1 MGKKTRI
8 NLQQSRRRPIL
19 QLESGHRKEERGSGS
34 EDEQEDGSDQLFV
47 NSSSSST
54 NNGTAKESAVRS
66 TGGLG
71 LLGAYTDSEDEDSPD
86 AEPQETEPLPSKP
99 GDIDSTLANFMAE
112 IDAITAPGPVSE
124 SIAAPSDSP
133 VPAPTPPRPE
143 PKPVPNAQKPA
154 NSHNGNE
161 VNAMVEGGNM
171 AADWHY
177 DTQYSLAGANVEMG
191 DWQEVWDENTGCYY
205 YWNVQTNEVTWELP
219 QYLAAQLQGLHYQDS
234 SAALS
239 AGEVE
244 SSYQHTG
251 IYHHDQTVAKP
262 GGRNLKKKEVN
273 ESVLALASEKEE
285 RSGVAAS
292 LLAPLIPEEVKKA
305 EEKWRKKVICQEE
318 REEQEDEED
327 DGGGNSSVQ
336 VEEAPQEDR
345 QSLNLSQESAE
356 DEEEEGVEKEEEEE
370 YTREL
375 ELVLERKK
383 AELRALEEGDASL
396 AGSSPRSDC
405 SQTLVQEGQVSESSK
420 HVNRKGKWQ
429 ALARTFSPESAGR
442 ASDNLERDT
451 APEGAHSAET
461 APEKPSIDPEESDM
475 DLDGSVEKQTAA
487 PKFPPEEKDDR
498 GELKFQIAE
507 LANTLSSKLE
517 FLGISRQSISNFHFL
532 LLQIETRISDWREGA
547 LNGQYLKRKL
557 QEADLQIKHYE
568 SNASPKGW
576 SCHWDREHRRYFYLN
591 EQTGQS
597 QWEFPDVDEEE
608 EAAECASRLNV
619 GKSVF
624 SASAPVK
631 ETAGTPSDPAGPVP
645 TELCASQ
652 VSVPQPTNA
661 ASVGNTAQPPL
672 PPQPPLPLD
681 LPPPPP
687 PPPSSPPP
695 PPPPPPPPND
705 DGDIQEV
712 EMEVESKEPP
722 APGTEEDC
730 LERAL
735 LTIIPVTT
743 VQPPA
748 VKKSNAAS
756 NAPPNPPAPGQT
768 AKTSKRKATV
778 LSSASV
784 PRTVTIGSNPV
795 LYSQSAMFA
804 AVGPQMLVPMVP
816 VPPMH
821 QAVPAP
827 TPPLLPMPTNA
838 VQVPHATPQQL
849 VPIAQP
855 NPPPPNVPEMLPT
868 GAAAQAAE
876 KSRKVKKDKN
886 KKSKTKMPSLVKKWQ
901 SIQRELDEDEHS
913 SSSEDEQ
920 RGILAHKR
928 IEEWKQQQLV
938 SGQAEKNANFE
949 ALPEDWRERLK
960 RRKMTSNS

>member
-8 NLQQSRRRPIL
+8 NLPQSRRRPIL
-19 QLESGHRKEERGSGS
+19 QLEPGHKKEERGSGS
-34 EDEQEDGSDQLFV
+34 EDEQEEASDQLFV
-47 NSSSSST
+47 NLSSNNT
-54 NNGTAKESAVRS
+54 DNGTAKEPAVRT

-71 LLGAYTDSEDEDSPD
+71 LLGAYTDSEDDDGPD
-86 AEPQETEPLPSKP
+86 TEPQEAEPQTGKSA
-99 GDIDSTLANFMAE
+99 DIDSTLANFMAE
-112 IDAITAPGPVSE
+112 IDAITAPMPVSE
-124 SIAAPSDSP
+124 SVAAPTETLM
-133 VPAPTPPRPE
+133 PAPTPPRPE
-143 PKPVPNAQKPA
+143 PTAQKAA
-154 NSHNGNE
+154 NNHKSSE
-161 VNAMVEGGNM
+161 VNATVEGSHVGT
-171 AADWHY
+171 DWHY
-177 DTQYSLAGANVEMG
+177 DTQYSLAGVNVDMG

-205 YWNVQTNEVTWELP
+205 YWNIQTNEVTWELP
-219 QYLAAQLQGLHYQDS
+219 LYLAAQLQGLHYQHS
-234 SAALS
+234 SMTLS

-251 IYHHDQTVAKP
+251 VYHHDQTVTKP
-262 GGRNLKKKEVN
+262 DGRNLKKKEVN
-273 ESVLALASEKEE
+273 ESVFALAGEKEE

-305 EEKWRKKVICQEE
+305 EEKWRKKLICQEDE
-318 REEQEDEED
+318 VAEED
-327 DGGGNSSVQ
+327 STKNSCSIPVQ
-336 VEEAPQEDR
+336 EATPEDR
-345 QSLNLSQESAE
+345 PSLNLGLESI
-356 DEEEEGVEKEEEEE
+356 EEEEAVEKEEEEE

-396 AGSSPRSDC
+396 TGSSPRSDC
-405 SQTLVQEGQVSESSK
+405 SQTLVQEGQVSENSK
-420 HVNRKGKWQ
+420 HVHRKGKWQ
-429 ALARTFSPESAGR
+429 ALVRTFSPESTSHT
-442 ASDNLERDT
+442 SDNLERDT
-451 APEGAHSAET
+451 TPEETHRPET
-461 APEKPSIDPEESDM
+461 APEKPGIDPEECDM
-475 DLDGSVEKQTAA
+475 DLEGPTEKQAAA
-487 PKFPPEEKDDR
+487 PKPPPEEKDDR

-597 QWEFPDVDEEE
+597 QWEFPDVDEEDE
-608 EAAECASRLNV
+608 TAECASSLNV

-624 SASAPVK
+624 STNAPVK
-631 ETAGTPSDPAGPVP
+631 EMTASLSDPTGTVH
-645 TELCASQ
+645 TEPCASQ
-652 VSVPQPTNA
+652 VAICQPN
-661 ASVGNTAQPPL
+661 NTAVKSSVQPPLPPL

-695 PPPPPPPPND
+695 LPPPPPPPSD

-735 LTIIPVTT
+735 LNIIPVTA

-748 VKKSNAAS
+748 VKKSNSAS
-756 NAPPNPPAPGQT
+756 NTAMNPPASSQT
-768 AKTSKRKATV
+768 AKGNKRKAALLT
-778 LSSASV
+778 AAPV
-784 PRTVTIGSNPV
+784 PRTITIGSSPV
-795 LYSQSAMFA
+795 LYTQSAMIA
-804 AVGPQMLVPMVP
+804 GPQMLATMVP
-816 VPPMH
+816 IPPMH

-827 TPPLLPMPTNA
+827 TPRLLPMLTSTVQTPHHIPQHQVLVAQANPPLPKVPEVLPTNT
-838 VQVPHATPQQL
+838 VT
-849 VPIAQP
+849 
-855 NPPPPNVPEMLPT
+855 
-868 GAAAQAAE
+868 QAAD

-886 KKSKTKMPSLVKKWQ
+886 KKSKMKMPSLVKKWQ
-901 SIQRELDEDEHS
+901 SIQRELDDDEHS

-920 RGILAHKR
+920 RAILAQKR
-928 IEEWKQQQLV
+928 IEEWKQQQLL

-960 RRKMTSNS
+960 RRKMASSS

>member
-19 QLESGHRKEERGSGS
+19 QLEPGHKKEERGSGSGS
-34 EDEQEDGSDQLFV
+34 EDEQEDASDQLFV
-47 NSSSSST
+47 NSSSNNT
-54 NNGTAKESAVRS
+54 NNGTTKESAVRT

-71 LLGAYTDSEDEDSPD
+71 LLGAYTDSEDDD
-86 AEPQETEPLPSKP
+86 GADTEPQEAEPRPTKSA
-99 GDIDSTLANFMAE
+99 DIDSTLANFMAE
-112 IDAITAPGPVSE
+112 IDAITAPLPVSE
-124 SIAAPSDSP
+124 SSPTESP
-133 VPAPTPPRPE
+133 VSAPTPPRPE
-143 PKPVPNAQKPA
+143 PKTEPNGQKPA
-154 NSHNGNE
+154 NNHNGNE
-161 VNAMVEGGNM
+161 ANATVEGSNV
-171 AADWHY
+171 ATDWHY
-177 DTQYSLAGANVEMG
+177 DTQYSLSGVNVDMG

-219 QYLAAQLQGLHYQDS
+219 LYLAAQLQGLHYQHS
-234 SAALS
+234 SVTLS
-239 AGEVE
+239 AGELE
-244 SSYQHTG
+244 SNYQHTG

-262 GGRNLKKKEVN
+262 DGRNLKKKEVN
-273 ESVLALASEKEE
+273 ESVFALAGEKEE
-285 RSGVAAS
+285 HSGVAAS

-305 EEKWRKKVICQEE
+305 EEKWRKKLICQEE
-318 REEQEDEED
+318 EVVEED
-327 DGGGNSSVQ
+327 SGKNNSSMQVQ
-336 VEEAPQEDR
+336 EASQEDR
-345 QSLNLSQESAE
+345 PSLNLSLESA
-356 DEEEEGVEKEEEEE
+356 EEEEGVEKEEEEE

-396 AGSSPRSDC
+396 TGSSPRSDS

-420 HVNRKGKWQ
+420 HVHRKGKWQ
-429 ALARTFSPESAGR
+429 ALVRTFSPESTGR
-442 ASDNLERDT
+442 ASDNLERDIT
-451 APEGAHSAET
+451 PEGTHCAET
-461 APEKPSIDPEESDM
+461 APEKPSVDPEESEM
-475 DLDGSVEKQTAA
+475 DLEGSAEKQSAA
-487 PKFPPEEKDDR
+487 PKLPPEEKDDR
-498 GELKFQIAE
+498 GELKIAE

-597 QWEFPDVDEEE
+597 QWEFPDVDEEDE
-608 EAAECASRLNV
+608 TAECASRLNA
-619 GKSVF
+619 GKSMF
-624 SASAPVK
+624 SANAPVK
-631 ETAGTPSDPAGPVP
+631 EISGALSDP

-652 VSVPQPTNA
+652 LSVCQPI
-661 ASVGNTAQPPL
+661 NTASIRSNVQPPLPPL

-695 PPPPPPPPND
+695 LPPPPPPPSD

-735 LTIIPVTT
+735 LNIIPVAT

-748 VKKSNAAS
+748 VKKNNSAS
-756 NAPPNPPAPGQT
+756 NTPMNPPASGLT
-768 AKTSKRKATV
+768 AKASKRKAAV
-778 LSSASV
+778 LTSV
-784 PRTVTIGSNPV
+784 PMPRTITIGSSPV
-795 LYSQSAMFA
+795 LYTQSAMIA
-804 AVGPQMLVPMVP
+804 GPQMLATMVP
-816 VPPMH
+816 IPPMH

-827 TPPLLPMPTNA
+827 APPLLPMLTSA
-838 VQVPHATPQQL
+838 VQTPHHIPQHQAPVSQANL
-849 VPIAQP
+849 PLL
-855 NPPPPNVPEMLPT
+855 NVPEVLPT
-868 GAAAQAAE
+868 SAVAQATE

-886 KKSKTKMPSLVKKWQ
+886 KKSKMKMPSLVKKWQ

-920 RGILAHKR
+920 RVIQAHRR
-928 IEEWKQQQLV
+928 IEEWKQQQLI

-960 RRKMTSNS
+960 RRKMTSSS

>member
-19 QLESGHRKEERGSGS
+19 QLEPGHKKEERGSGS
-34 EDEQEDGSDQLFV
+34 EDEQEDGSDQLLV
-47 NSSSSST
+47 NSSSNST
-54 NNGTAKESAVRS
+54 NNGTAKESAVRT

-71 LLGAYTDSEDEDSPD
+71 LLGAYTDSDDEDSPD
-86 AEPQETEPLPSKP
+86 AEPQEAEPRPSKP
-99 GDIDSTLANFMAE
+99 ADIDSTLANFMAE
-112 IDAITAPGPVSE
+112 IDAITAPLPVSE
-124 SIAAPSDSP
+124 SMATPTESP

-143 PKPVPNAQKPA
+143 PKPVPIAQKPA
-154 NSHNGNE
+154 NNHNGTE
-161 VNAMVEGGNM
+161 VNATVEGSNM

-177 DTQYSLAGANVEMG
+177 DTQYSLAGVNVDMG

-205 YWNVQTNEVTWELP
+205 YWSVQTNEVTWELP

-234 SAALS
+234 SVPLS

-244 SSYQHTG
+244 SSYQHTDV
-251 IYHHDQTVAKP
+251 YHLDQTVAKP
-262 GGRNLKKKEVN
+262 DGRNLKMKEVN
-273 ESVLALASEKEE
+273 ESVFALACEKEE
-285 RSGVAAS
+285 SSGVAAS
-292 LLAPLIPEEVKKA
+292 LLAPLIPEDVKKA
-305 EEKWRKKVICQEE
+305 EEKWRKKLIGQ
-318 REEQEDEED
+318 EEQEVVNEED
-327 DGGGNSSVQ
+327 DGGNSSTVH

-345 QSLNLSQESAE
+345 QSLTLSQESVE

-405 SQTLVQEGQVSESSK
+405 SQTLVPEGQVSESSK
-420 HVNRKGKWQ
+420 HIHRKGKWQ
-429 ALARTFSPESAGR
+429 VLARTFSPESASR
-442 ASDNLERDT
+442 ASDNLERDA
-451 APEGAHSAET
+451 APEGAHCAET
-461 APEKPSIDPEESDM
+461 APEKPIIDPEENDM
-475 DLDGSVEKQTAA
+475 DLEGSAEKQTVA
-487 PKFPPEEKDDR
+487 PKHPPEEKDDR

-591 EQTGQS
+591 DQTGQS

-631 ETAGTPSDPAGPVP
+631 DIAGAPSDPAGPMHL
-645 TELCASQ
+645 ELCASQ
-652 VSVPQPTNA
+652 TSVPQPINV
-661 ASVGNTAQPPL
+661 ASAGNSAQPPPPPL

-695 PPPPPPPPND
+695 PPPPPPPPSD

-712 EMEVESKEPP
+712 EMEVETKEPP

-735 LTIIPVTT
+735 LTIIPVTS

-748 VKKSNAAS
+748 VKKSNSVS
-756 NAPPNPPAPGQT
+756 NAPLNTSAPGQT
-768 AKTSKRKATV
+768 AKASKRKAAV
-778 LSSASV
+778 LTSAPM
-784 PRTVTIGSNPV
+784 PRTVTIGSSPV
-795 LYSQSAMFA
+795 LYTQSAMIP
-804 AVGPQMLVPMVP
+804 GPQMLATMIP
-816 VPPMH
+816 VPPIH
-821 QAVPAP
+821 QTVPAP
-827 TPPLLPMPTNA
+827 IPPLLPTLANTVQAPYA
-838 VQVPHATPQQL
+838 IPQHQVP
-849 VPIAQP
+849 VAQP
-855 NPPPPNVPEMLPT
+855 NPPPPNIPEVPPT
-868 GAAAQAAE
+868 GSAAQAAE
-876 KSRKVKKDKN
+876 KNRKVKKDKN

-949 ALPEDWRERLK
+949 ALPDDWRERLK

>member
-19 QLESGHRKEERGSGS
+19 QLESGHKKEDRGSGS
-34 EDEQEDGSDQLFV
+34 GSDDEQEDGSEQSFV
-47 NSSSSST
+47 NSSSNNA
-54 NNGTAKESAVRS
+54 NNGTAKDTAVRT
-66 TGGLG
+66 TGGLV
-71 LLGAYTDSEDEDSPD
+71 LLGAYTDSDDEDSAD
-86 AEPQETEPLPSKP
+86 TEPQEVEPRPSKP
-99 GDIDSTLANFMAE
+99 ADIDSTLANFMAE
-112 IDAITAPGPVSE
+112 IDAITAPLPVSE
-124 SIAAPSDSP
+124 SAASTEAPA
-133 VPAPTPPRPE
+133 PAPTPPRPE
-143 PKPVPNAQKPA
+143 PKPLLNAQKA
-154 NSHNGNE
+154 TNNHVDSE
-161 VNAMVEGGNM
+161 VNAMVVSGNM

-177 DTQYSLAGANVEMG
+177 DTQYSLAGVNVEMG

-205 YWNVQTNEVTWELP
+205 YWNIQTNEVTWELP
-219 QYLAAQLQGLHYQDS
+219 QYLATQLQGLHYQGS
-234 SAALS
+234 SMVLS

-244 SSYQHTG
+244 SSYQHVG
-251 IYHHDQTVAKP
+251 VYHHDQTLAKP
-262 GGRNLKKKEVN
+262 DGRNLKKKEVN
-273 ESVLALASEKEE
+273 ESVFALTGEKEE

-305 EEKWRKKVICQEE
+305 EEKWRKKLICQEGPQQQQQQQ
-318 REEQEDEED
+318 EEEEEEEEENA
-327 DGGGNSSVQ
+327 GGDTVH
-336 VEEAPQEDR
+336 VEEAPQDDR
-345 QSLNLSQESAE
+345 QSSNLSQESVE
-356 DEEEEGVEKEEEEE
+356 DEEGVEKEEEE

-383 AELRALEEGDASL
+383 AELRALEEGDAS
-396 AGSSPRSDC
+396 GSSPRSDC
-405 SQTLVQEGQVSESSK
+405 SQVTQQDGQMSESSK
-420 HVNRKGKWQ
+420 HVHRKGKWQ
-429 ALARTFSPESAGR
+429 ALARTFSPDSAGR
-442 ASDNLERDT
+442 VLNNPEKDT
-451 APEGAHSAET
+451 ALEGVQPAEP
-461 APEKPSIDPEESDM
+461 APEKPSIDPEGGDV
-475 DLDGSVEKQTAA
+475 DLEGSAEKAVAA
-487 PKFPPEEKDDR
+487 PKPPPEEEDDES
-498 GELKFQIAE
+498 ELKFQIAE

-608 EAAECASRLNV
+608 EAAECASRLAV
-619 GKSVF
+619 GKNML
-624 SASAPVK
+624 SAPVR
-631 ETAGTPSDPAGPVP
+631 EAAGATGAPADPTHAELSAGQ
-645 TELCASQ
+645 ASAGAA
-652 VSVPQPTNA
+652 PQPPL
-661 ASVGNTAQPPL
+661 PPL

-695 PPPPPPPPND
+695 PPPPPPPPSD

-730 LERAL
+730 LERPL
-735 LTIIPVTT
+735 LPIVPVTT
-743 VQPPA
+743 VQPPV
-748 VKKSNAAS
+748 VKTVNPVSS
-756 NAPPNPPAPGQT
+756 TPSNPPAPGPA
-768 AKTSKRKATV
+768 AKPVKRKAAV
-778 LSSASV
+778 LTSTAM
-784 PRTVTIGSNPV
+784 PRTVTIGSSPV
-795 LYSQSAMFA
+795 LYSQSAMVA
-804 AVGPQMLVPMVP
+804 AAGPQMLATMMS
-816 VPPMH
+816 VPPVH

-827 TPPLLPMPTNA
+827 RPLLLPRPAHVVQIPHPMP
-838 VQVPHATPQQL
+838 QHQI
-849 VPIAQP
+849 PIAQVIP
-855 NPPPPNVPEMLPT
+855 QPPHVPEVLP
-868 GAAAQAAE
+868 AAAVAQATE

-920 RGILAHKR
+920 RAILAHKR
-928 IEEWKQQQLV
+928 IEEWKQQQLI

>member
-19 QLESGHRKEERGSGS
+19 QLEPGHKKEERGSGS
-34 EDEQEDGSDQLFV
+34 EDEQEDASDQLLV
-47 NSSSSST
+47 NTNSNST
-54 NNGTAKESAVRS
+54 NNGTAKESAVRT

-71 LLGAYTDSEDEDSPD
+71 LLGAYTDSEDDDGPD
-86 AEPQETEPLPSKP
+86 AEPQEAEPRP
-99 GDIDSTLANFMAE
+99 GKSADIDSTLANFMAE
-112 IDAITAPGPVSE
+112 IDAITAPLPVSDTM
-124 SIAAPSDSP
+124 AASTESP
-133 VPAPTPPRPE
+133 VPTPTPPRPE
-143 PKPVPNAQKPA
+143 PKPEPNTQKPA
-154 NSHNGNE
+154 NNHSNSE
-161 VNAMVEGGNM
+161 VNATVEGSNM
-171 AADWHY
+171 ATDWHY
-177 DTQYSLAGANVEMG
+177 DTQYSLAGVNVDMG

-219 QYLAAQLQGLHYQDS
+219 LYLAAQLQGLQYQNS
-234 SAALS
+234 SVTLS

-262 GGRNLKKKEVN
+262 DGRNLKKKEVN
-273 ESVLALASEKEE
+273 ESVFALAGEKEE
-285 RSGVAAS
+285 CSGVAAS

-305 EEKWRKKVICQEE
+305 EEKWRKKLICQEE
-318 REEQEDEED
+318 EVVEED
-327 DGGGNSSVQ
+327 NGKNNSSSMH
-336 VEEAPQEDR
+336 VEEAPQEDH
-345 QSLNLSQESAE
+345 QSMNLSQESA
-356 DEEEEGVEKEEEEE
+356 EEEEGVEKEEEES
-370 YTREL
+370 TREL

-420 HVNRKGKWQ
+420 HVHRKGKWQ
-429 ALARTFSPESAGR
+429 ALVRTFSPESTGR

-451 APEGAHSAET
+451 APEGTHCAET
-461 APEKPSIDPEESDM
+461 APEKPSIDSEENDM
-475 DLDGSVEKQTAA
+475 DLEGSAEKQTAA
-487 PKFPPEEKDDR
+487 PKLPPEEKDDR

-597 QWEFPDVDEEE
+597 QWEFPDVDEDE
-608 EAAECASRLNV
+608 EAAEYTSRLNV

-624 SASAPVK
+624 SIGTPVK
-631 ETAGTPSDPAGPVP
+631 ETVGPPSDPPGPLH
-645 TELCASQ
+645 TEVCASQ
-652 VSVPQPTNA
+652 VSVCQPISTASGGNNA
-661 ASVGNTAQPPL
+661 QPPLPPL

-695 PPPPPPPPND
+695 LPPPPPPPSD
-705 DGDIQEV
+705 DGEIQEV

-735 LTIIPVTT
+735 LPIIPVTT
-743 VQPPA
+743 VQPPT
-748 VKKSNAAS
+748 VKKSNPAS
-756 NAPPNPPAPGQT
+756 NASLNPPAAGQT
-768 AKTSKRKATV
+768 AKTSKRKAAV
-778 LSSASV
+778 LTSAPM
-784 PRTVTIGSNPV
+784 PRAITIGSSPV
-795 LYSQSAMFA
+795 LYTQSAMIA
-804 AVGPQMLVPMVP
+804 GPQMLATMVP
-816 VPPMH
+816 IPHMH
-821 QAVPAP
+821 QTVPAP
-827 TPPLLPMPTNA
+827 TPPLLPMLTNA
-838 VQVPHATPQQL
+838 VQAPHAVPQHQ
-849 VPIAQP
+849 VPVVQA
-855 NPPPPNVPEMLPT
+855 NPPPPNIPEMPPT
-868 GAAAQAAE
+868 STVAQATE

-886 KKSKTKMPSLVKKWQ
+886 KKSKMKMPSLVKKWQ

-920 RGILAHKR
+920 RVILAQKR
-928 IEEWKQQQLV
+928 IEEWKQQQLI